1 MAVDNLSLQLLDR
14 FNAADGYGTAINGGV
29 VAFTLV
35 DAGGDHD
42 VILLHSLKP
51 THCLAPLGF

>member
-1 MAVDNLSLQLLDR
+1 MDNLSLQLLDR
-14 FNAADGYGTAINGGV
+14 FNAADGYGTAVDGGV

-42 VILLHSLKP
+42 EVLLYANQP
-51 THCLAPLGF
+51 AYCLASLR